1 MVYTLTRKSWF
12 ISRNIRVELVL
23 APKSNPKKVVFIA
36 LAGNLTIAA
45 GKLAAAAFTGSS
57 AMLSEGV
64 HSLVDSAN
72 ELLLLYGMK
81 RAALPA
87 TNDHPFGHGR
97 ELYFWSFIV
106 ALLVLALGAGVS
118 LAEGLYH
125 FWFPAT
131 LEKPL
136 LSYGVLALSFVFEGI
151 SWFTAL
157 RAFRREKGR
166 LGYFEAF
173 RESKDPTSFT
183 VLLEDSAALLG
194 LAVAFVG
201 LLAAHAFG
209 EPRFDAAASIGIAA
223 ILGCS
228 AILLARETKG
238 LLIGEPAHP
247 SVGKA
252 ILDIANADAQ
262 IVRTNSVITVQ
273 VGVREIVAALSAEFE
288 DDLNTQQIEN
298 CIKRIED
305 AANQQRL
312 NLVTL
317 WIKPQTP
324 ETWKARSPESNF

>member
-1 MVYTLTRKSWF
+1 MF
-12 ISRNIRVELVL
+12 
-23 APKSNPKKVVFIA
+23 
-36 LAGNLTIAA
+36 
-45 GKLAAAAFTGSS
+45 
-57 AMLSEGV
+57 SEGV

-81 RAALPA
+81 RASLPPSS
-87 TNDHPFGHGR
+87 THPFGHGR

-125 FWFPAT
+125 FWFPPK
-131 LEKPL
+131 LERPL
-136 LSYGVLALSFVFEGI
+136 LSYGVLAISFVFEGI
-151 SWFTAL
+151 SWFAAL
-157 RAFRREKGR
+157 RAFRREKGS

-194 LAVAFVG
+194 LIVAFAG
-201 LLAAHAFG
+201 LLAAHAFS
-209 EPRFDAAASIGIAA
+209 EPRFDAASSAGIAA
-223 ILGCS
+223 ILAVS

-247 SVGKA
+247 NVGKA

-262 IVRTNSVITVQ
+262 VVRANSIITVQ
-273 VGVREIVAALSAEFE
+273 VGVRQIVAALSAEFE
-288 DDLNTQQIEN
+288 DDLSTQQIES

-305 AANQQRL
+305 AANQRHL

-324 ETWKARSPESNF
+324 ETWKARAPESNF